1 MANTLFSTPHEFE
14 TTEIAQM
21 SLEEMSHLSYDA
33 MIDVVL
39 ASGLPVRNIEGIRA
53 FEGETVSRLAH
64 MAREHC
70 RRNVASA

>member
-1 MANTLFSTPHEFE
+1 MANRIFHTPHEFR

-21 SLEEMSHLSYDA
+21 SLEEMSHLTYDA

-39 ASGLPVRNIEGIRA
+39 ASGLPVRNVERIRT

-70 RRNVASA
+70 RKNLASV